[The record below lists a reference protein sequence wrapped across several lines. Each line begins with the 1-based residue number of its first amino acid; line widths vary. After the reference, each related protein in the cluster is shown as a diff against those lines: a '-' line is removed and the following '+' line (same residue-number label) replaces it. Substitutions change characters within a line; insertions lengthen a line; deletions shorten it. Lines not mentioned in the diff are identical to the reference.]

1 MAKTNKY
8 YNLSTEGT
16 RIAKKFAGFDPGK
29 SGRNLSEGDEPIEGI
44 YEHYFNKWQD
54 AAKFALA
61 YALANKLKPGDKDND
76 GISFNIEDFDDIGS
90 STSQKKQPIIKQ
102 LIETEFPDYDGDP
115 YKLAIQY
122 IDSGL
127 KELEKKLG
135 EPGRRQKLRLYEL
148 LD

>member
-1 MAKTNKY
+1 MAGCRKICFSLCSCKQT
-8 YNLSTEGT
+8 
-16 RIAKKFAGFDPGK
+16 
-29 SGRNLSEGDEPIEGI
+29 
-44 YEHYFNKWQD
+44 
-54 AAKFALA
+54 
-61 YALANKLKPGDKDND
+61 KPGDKDND

-90 STSQKKQPIIKQ
+90 LTSQKKQPIIKQ

-135 EPGRRQKLRLYEL
+135 DLVEDKS
-148 LD
+148 